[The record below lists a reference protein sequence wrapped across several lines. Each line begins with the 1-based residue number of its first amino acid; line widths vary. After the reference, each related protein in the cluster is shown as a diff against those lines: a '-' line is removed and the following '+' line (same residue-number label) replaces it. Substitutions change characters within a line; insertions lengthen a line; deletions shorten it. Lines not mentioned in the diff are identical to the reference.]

1 MKHLKLYEEFSPIID
16 NIFYKFAYPGQPICR
31 KGSIYDPN
39 TNTCIS
45 KLDFIND
52 RIEDGSFVTTKPIDK
67 YLMTEIVNILFRC
80 SRVFIDAY
88 SKSFHS
94 RYKSDIP
101 KIAEMIDLVAREVKY
116 GQLDRARPAIESFI
130 RFVIPIEGQTSRI
143 SAVNK
148 KMWIE
153 SSEGRKWATDLGK
166 FEVYCQL
173 LTELESTESI
183 QVKLDTLSSKIFFYG
198 NETRIR
204 EYSEKDINSIVAIL
218 KSYPTIRVEILGWHN
233 KSNPRMRPGD
243 PRIDLARAESVKD
256 MLSSKGIDESRMTAE
271 GKGESKVVPDDT
283 ERNEFGDDWN
293 KNMRV
298 DIKIIK

>member
-233 KSNPRMRPGD
+233 TSNPRMRPGD